1 MSGATGLDIRV
12 PIGGLFSGLGLL
24 LTGYGL
30 ATAGQHERY
39 AVSAGVNVNLWWGL
53 AMLAFGVALLVVA
66 TRSRRASVRP
76 ADESAEGRATEARER
91 ARGLE
96 H

>member
-1 MSGATGLDIRV
+1 MSGVAGLDIRI
-12 PIGGLFSGLGLL
+12 PIGGLFTGLGLL

-30 ATAGQHERY
+30 ATAGQSERY
-39 AVSAGVNVNLWWGL
+39 AVSAGLNINLWWGL
-53 AMLAFGVALLVVA
+53 VMLMFGLALLLVA
-66 TRSRRASVRP
+66 RRAPRPSGRP
-76 ADESAEGRATEARER
+76 AEESAEGRATEDREH